1 MLEGGTA
8 ASVDRP
14 DRLRILVTSWRDE
27 GHPEAGGA
35 EVFLER
41 VTSSL
46 AERGHHVTIGTARY
60 PGSLPSQARGD
71 RLFVRAGG
79 RYTVYPRG
87 LLHAAVHRR
96 QYDVILDIANG
107 VPFWTPV
114 ALAAPVVCL
123 VHHVHR
129 EQWAEVFSP
138 AVSRFGWWMESKVT
152 PAIYRRAQFLAVS
165 NATAAD
171 LQGLGVSPERIRVI
185 YSGVETAVP
194 QKRLMEAPPFP
205 HLVCIGRLVPHKR
218 IEIALRTVARM
229 REHFPGVLLTIAGS
243 GYWEEGLRAEAAR
256 LGIEDHVRFAGVI
269 SDQEKANLLAEAT
282 IHLMPSLKEGWG
294 LVIIEAATVATPSIA
309 FGSAGGTKESVV
321 QNETG
326 ILVETE
332 DEFYEAVLCLSS
344 DSAERE
350 RLGAQA
356 LRHSQRF
363 NWGNTADGVEDA
375 LMRAAGKF

>member
-1 MLEGGTA
+1 MCIR
-8 ASVDRP
+8 DR
-14 DRLRILVTSWRDE
+14 
-27 GHPEAGGA
+27 
-35 EVFLER
+35 
-41 VTSSL
+41 
-46 AERGHHVTIGTARY
+46 
-60 PGSLPSQARGD
+60 
-71 RLFVRAGG
+71 
-79 RYTVYPRG
+79 
-87 LLHAAVHRR
+87 
-96 QYDVILDIANG
+96 
-107 VPFWTPV
+107 
-114 ALAAPVVCL
+114 
-123 VHHVHR
+123 
-129 EQWAEVFSP
+129 
-138 AVSRFGWWMESKVT
+138 
-152 PAIYRRAQFLAVS
+152 
-165 NATAAD
+165 
-171 LQGLGVSPERIRVI
+171 
-185 YSGVETAVP
+185 
-194 QKRLMEAPPFP
+194 
-205 HLVCIGRLVPHKR
+205 
-218 IEIALRTVARM
+218 
-229 REHFPGVLLTIAGS
+229 
-243 GYWEEGLRAEAAR
+243 
-256 LGIEDHVRFAGVI
+256 VI